1 MEDWHNFYM
10 LAGGTAGTLI
20 GLIFIVITLGMEHSK
35 AGDEVPTRLF
45 VTPIL
50 VHFACLLIISLVM
63 VAPTSALTR
72 ALALGAIGCA
82 GLAYVTNLA
91 LMSQR
96 RTGTEDREFLWDV
109 LLPIASLCAGG
120 DRSRGVGAS
129 GPLRQ
134 YDRGRRGPAA
144 PRHRAPQQLGGHAR
158 HRGTRQELS
167 LAHAPTLSRKR
178 PKRTNGVAAQSDHAV
193 PRPGRQAGC
202 ATTGR

>member
-109 LLPIASLCAGG
+109 LLPIASYVLVAIAAAAWALQAPFANMTGAVAVLLLLVTALRNSLAVTLAIAG
-120 DRSRGVGAS
+120 
-129 GPLRQ
+129 
-134 YDRGRRGPAA
+134 RGR
-144 PRHRAPQQLGGHAR
+144 
-158 HRGTRQELS
+158 
-167 LAHAPTLSRKR
+167 
-178 PKRTNGVAAQSDHAV
+178 N
-193 PRPGRQAGC
+193 
-202 ATTGR
+202 